1 MSEKCA
7 TKSCGAVETEITQ
20 DDMRKVIMEKFNPVH
35 CEVDDLGTCGT
46 SYQVIIVSDIFEGKK
61 TLEKHKIVNEAL
73 SEQIARLHAFS
84 QKSYTPAQWEK
95 KQGQAS

>member
-1 MSEKCA
+1 MSKCA
-7 TKSCGAVETEITQ
+7 KECAEPTELTQ
-20 DDMRKVIMEKFNPVH
+20 DDMRTAITEKFNPVH
-35 CEVDDLGTCGT
+35 MEVDDLGTCGT

-73 SEQIARLHAFS
+73 AEQISRLHAFS

-95 KQGQAS
+95 KQAQAS